1 MRSKNETKFHGNIH
15 ALYGYTFFGDSR
27 EISWFMAYICLLH
40 LLNLVAFAQQISD
53 ASEPM
58 QYRINSA
65 LLILKYKVAVL
76 SLM

>member
-1 MRSKNETKFHGNIH
+1 
-15 ALYGYTFFGDSR
+15 
-27 EISWFMAYICLLH
+27 MAYICLLH